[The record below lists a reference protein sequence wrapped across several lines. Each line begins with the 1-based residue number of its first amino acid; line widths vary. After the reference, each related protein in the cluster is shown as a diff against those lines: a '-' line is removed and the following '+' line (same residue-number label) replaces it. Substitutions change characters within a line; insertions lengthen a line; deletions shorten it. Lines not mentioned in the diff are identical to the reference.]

1 MCQTIQ
7 RLKPFA
13 PPSFLL
19 DTVSGLRKLEQ
30 NLTKLDLKEYIE
42 MSVLFINMTVNIST
56 TIWVPE
62 DVSNIKR
69 MAGKEKSKLYACFD
83 VFALMLSAY
92 LTLKADIT
100 VLTLRQVLCAV
111 HGKG

>member
-1 MCQTIQ
+1 M
-7 RLKPFA
+7 
-13 PPSFLL
+13 
-19 DTVSGLRKLEQ
+19 RKLEQ

-42 MSVLFINMTVNIST
+42 MSVLFINMTVNIPT

-100 VLTLRQVLCAV
+100 VLILRQVLCAV